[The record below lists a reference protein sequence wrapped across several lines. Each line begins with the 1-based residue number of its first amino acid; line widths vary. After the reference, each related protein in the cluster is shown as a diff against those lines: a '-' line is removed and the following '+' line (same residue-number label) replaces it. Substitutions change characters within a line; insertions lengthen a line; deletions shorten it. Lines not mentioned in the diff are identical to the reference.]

1 MSRLSV
7 AATLLMA
14 GALGCGVS
22 AQAAAQPAAV
32 DTKRLQAAAQEPANW
47 MTHGGTYQEQRFS
60 RLDQIDQ
67 DNVGELGL
75 AWTHRLDIDRG
86 VEATPIVVDGVMYTT
101 SAFSIVYAFD
111 AKTGEL
117 LWKYDPKVAK
127 VAARDGCCGPV
138 NRGVAV
144 WQGKVF
150 VGAFDG
156 RLIALDAQSGD
167 EVWSVNT
174 LIDQERSQTI
184 TGAPRV
190 IDGRVI
196 IGNGGAEM
204 GVRGYITAYDADS
217 GDQAWRFFTVPGDP
231 SKPAESKA
239 MEMARKTWFGDK
251 YWKQGGGGTVWD
263 SMAYDP
269 ELDLLYIGVGNASLW
284 NRQARSEGKGD
295 NLFVASIVAIRPK
308 TGEYVWHYQ
317 QTPGDQ
323 WDFTST
329 QTITLADLKIDGKVR
344 QVLMQAPKNGF
355 YYVIDR
361 TDGEL
366 ISAEKYVPATWAK
379 RIDMKTG
386 RPVVDLDKADWTKGA
401 KLMMPGPLG
410 GHNWMPMSY
419 NPQTGLAYIPAQVAP
434 ALLEPDNEAV
444 WTGKGTLQLG
454 TLPVALPE
462 DPTAL
467 KQVVDMY
474 EGRLIAWDP
483 IAQKE
488 VWRQTYPTIWNGG
501 TLSTAGGL
509 VFQGTA
515 NGEVRAY
522 AADDGELL
530 WKAPA
535 NTGVMAGPVTYAVD
549 GEQYVTFMAG
559 WGGIFPT
566 GFGGL
571 AGNTQVEPRA
581 RVLTYKLGGK
591 QTLPDEPKRKIEIA
605 SDIPELT
612 ADDKTVAEGR
622 DLFNTHCG
630 ACHGFSAYSGGV
642 VPNLRNMGAETHD
655 DFLRIVAGGAL
666 AGKGMP
672 AFADRLSQDQI
683 ETIHQYL
690 IKRQHDL
697 AAEMKAEGS

>member
-1 MSRLSV
+1 MSRLLA
-7 AATLLMA
+7 AATLGLA
-14 GALGCGVS
+14 SSLVWAVG
-22 AQAAAQPAAV
+22 AQAASTPASV
-32 DTKRLQAAAQEPANW
+32 DAKRLRSAAQEPANW

-67 DNVGELGL
+67 DNVDELGL
-75 AWTHRLDIDRG
+75 AWSYRLDIDRG

-111 AKTGEL
+111 AASGKL

-127 VAARDGCCGPV
+127 TAARDGCCGPV

-144 WQGKVF
+144 WNGKVF

-156 RLIALDAQSGD
+156 RLIALDAETGD
-167 EVWSVNT
+167 EVWRVNT
-174 LIDQERSQTI
+174 LIDDERSQTI

-190 IDGRVI
+190 VKGRVI

-204 GVRGYITAYDADS
+204 GVRGYITAYDADT
-217 GDQAWRFFTVPGDP
+217 GEQAWRFFTVPGDP

-239 MEMARKTWFGDK
+239 MEMARKTWFGDQ

-284 NRQARSEGKGD
+284 NHQARSQGKGD
-295 NLFVASIVAIRPK
+295 NLFVASIVAIRPD
-308 TGEYVWHYQ
+308 TGDYVWHYQ

-323 WDFTST
+323 WDFTAT
-329 QTITLADLKIDGKVR
+329 QTITLADLEIDGKTR

-361 TDGEL
+361 TNGEL
-366 ISAEKYVPATWAK
+366 ISAEKYVPVNWAK

-386 RPVVDLDKADWTKGA
+386 RPVVHMEKADWTKGPR
-401 KLMMPGPLG
+401 LLMPGPLG
-410 GHNWMPMSY
+410 GHNWMPMSFS
-419 NPQTGLAYIPAQVAP
+419 PETGLVYIPAQVAP
-434 ALLEPDNEAV
+434 ALLEPDNEAT
-444 WTGKGTLQLG
+444 WQGRGTLQLG
-454 TLPVALPE
+454 TQPVALPE
-462 DPTAL
+462 DPKARAE
-467 KQVVDMY
+467 VVDMY
-474 EGRLIAWDP
+474 RGKLLAWDP
-483 IAQKE
+483 IAQSE
-488 VWRQTYPTIWNGG
+488 VWSQDYPTIWNGG
-501 TLSTAGGL
+501 TLATAGGL

-530 WKAPA
+530 WRAPA

-549 GEQYVTFMAG
+549 GEQYVTFMVG

-571 AGNTQVEPRA
+571 AKNTQVEPRA
-581 RVLTYKLGGK
+581 RVLTYKLGG
-591 QTLPDEPKRKIEIA
+591 QATLPDEPKRKLEIA
-605 SDIPELT
+605 DDIPPLK
-612 ADDKTVAEGR
+612 ADPETVAQGR

-642 VPNLRNMGAETHD
+642 VPNLRNMDAQTHD
-655 DFLRIVAGGAL
+655 DFLRIVAGGTL
-666 AGKGMP
+666 IGQGMP
-672 AFADRLSQDQI
+672 SFADRLSQSQI
-683 ETIHQYL
+683 RAIHQYL

-697 AAEMKAEGS
+697 AKEMGAGGS

>member
-67 DNVGELGL
+67 YNVGELGL
-75 AWTHRLDIDRG
+75 DWTHRLDIDRG

-329 QTITLADLKIDGKVR
+329 QTITLADLKIDGKMR

-386 RPVVDLDKADWTKGA
+386 RPVVDLEKADWTKGA

-612 ADDKTVAEGR
+612 ADDKTVGEGR

>member
-1 MSRLSV
+1 MLKLS
-7 AATLLMA
+7 ATATLVLA
-14 GALGCGVS
+14 SSLGWAINAHAAS
-22 AQAAAQPAAV
+22 APAAV
-32 DTKRLQAAAQEPANW
+32 DAERLQSAAQEPANW

-60 RLDQIDQ
+60 RLKQIDQ
-67 DNVGELGL
+67 DNVDELGL
-75 AWTHRLDIDRG
+75 AWSHRLDIDRG

-117 LWKYDPKVAK
+117 LWKYDPDVART
-127 VAARDGCCGPV
+127 AARDGCCGPV

-144 WQGKVF
+144 WEGKVF

-156 RLIALDAQSGD
+156 RLIALDAANG
-167 EVWSVNT
+167 EEIWSVNT
-174 LIDQERSQTI
+174 LIDDERSQTI

-190 IDGRVI
+190 VEGRVI

-204 GVRGYITAYDADS
+204 GVRGYITAYDTDT
-217 GDQAWRFFTVPGDP
+217 GKQAWRFFTVPGDP

-295 NLFVASIVAIRPK
+295 NLFVASIVALRPD

-329 QTITLADLKIDGKVR
+329 QTITLADLEIDGKTR

-355 YYVIDR
+355 YYVLDR
-361 TDGEL
+361 TNGEL
-366 ISAEKYVPATWAK
+366 ISAEKYVPVNWAK

-386 RPVVDLDKADWTKGA
+386 RPVVDEEKADWTKGPR
-401 KLMMPGPLG
+401 LLMPGPLG
-410 GHNWMPMSY
+410 GHNWMPMSFS
-419 NPQTGLAYIPAQVAP
+419 PDTGLVYIPAQVAP
-434 ALLEPDNEAV
+434 ALLEPDNEAT
-444 WTGKGTLQLG
+444 WQGRGTLQLG
-454 TLPVALPE
+454 TQPVALPE
-462 DPTAL
+462 DA
-467 KQVVDMY
+467 KARADIVNMY
-474 EGRLIAWDP
+474 RGKLLAWDP
-483 IAQKE
+483 VAQRE
-488 VWRQTYPTIWNGG
+488 VWSHDYPTIWNGG
-501 TLSTAGGL
+501 TLATAGGL

-530 WKAPA
+530 WRSPA

-549 GEQYVTFMAG
+549 GEQYVTFMVG

-571 AGNTQVEPRA
+571 AANTQVEPRA

-591 QTLPDEPKRKIEIA
+591 ASLPDEPKRELEIA
-605 SDIPELT
+605 DDIPPLK
-612 ADDKTVAEGR
+612 ADAETVAQGR

-642 VPNLRNMGAETHD
+642 VPNLRNMDSQTHD

-666 AGKGMP
+666 IGQGMP
-672 AFADRLSQDQI
+672 SFADRLSQSDI
-683 ETIHQYL
+683 RAIHQYL

-697 AAEMKAEGS
+697 AKEMSADDS